1 MRKTLI
7 MLAAVGALSF
17 GGCATMGGGSSNG
30 SNLVRQV
37 QAIATTICGFVPTAS
52 TITAIFTAG
61 QFTVAFTIAQAICDA
76 MMPSIQSGKKRAGKP
91 TVSGVVVR
99 GYWAK

>member
-1 MRKTLI
+1 MRHYLI
-7 MLAAVGALSF
+7 VLALAGAL
-17 GGCATMGGGSSNG
+17 GGCATTGGGGGNG
-30 SNLVRQV
+30 TELVRQV

-61 QFTVAFTIAQAICDA
+61 QYTVAFTIAQAICDA
-76 MMPSIQSGKKRAGKP
+76 MLPTVQSGKRRAGKP

-99 GYWAK
+99 GYWTK

>member
-1 MRKTLI
+1 MRHYLI
-7 MLAAVGALSF
+7 VLALAGALTTS
-17 GGCATMGGGSSNG
+17 GCATMGGGGSNG
-30 SNLVRQV
+30 TELVRQV
-37 QAIATTICGFVPTAS
+37 QAIATTICNFVPTAG

-61 QFTVAFTIAQAICDA
+61 QFATAFAIAEAICAA
-76 MMPSIQSGKKRAGKP
+76 MLPAIQSGKRRAGKP